1 MSQRNP
7 TGRAFVISPIGAE
20 GSPEREHADDV
31 FEFIIEPALAQ
42 AGVKAYRADHE
53 AKSGRITH
61 QMVSSILDED
71 FCIAVL
77 TGHNPNV
84 FYELA
89 IAQCAARPAIL
100 LIDKSEE
107 IPFDIHDL
115 RVIRYDFNLR
125 AIRDGVYVKQIVEQ
139 IESIKKSDQLRRVP
153 FAPELSPLGMGTMQ
167 VRCYASLDEYIHD
180 TKWEPIIDK
189 ANVTLDLLGL
199 SLSPLSR
206 VEDMADRLRAA
217 TARGAKVRVMVGHPD
232 NAWVPLYAEKSRTD
246 IRKDRFVDSLGQARK
261 YFAGLAQSTKRMELR
276 PVQHGGIMHL
286 LAANE
291 HEAVVT
297 PQLFDTMTYSAPT
310 FVAAAGSPIYKTWRR
325 EFEVLWNQNVPVTS

>member
-1 MSQRNP
+1 MSQTKT
-7 TGRAFVISPIGAE
+7 TGRAFVISPIGAD

-31 FEFIIEPALAQ
+31 FEFIIEPALKQ
-42 AGVKAYRADHE
+42 AGVRAYRADHE
-53 AKSGRITH
+53 AKSGRISH
-61 QMVSSILDED
+61 QMVASILDED

-139 IESIKKSDQLRRVP
+139 IESIRASDQPRRVP
-153 FAPELSPLGMGTMQ
+153 FAPELSPLGMGTTQ
-167 VRCYASLDEYIHD
+167 VRCYASLDEYIQETD
-180 TKWEPIIDK
+180 WKTIVDK
-189 ANVTLDLLGL
+189 ANVSLDLLGL
-199 SLSPLSR
+199 SLSPLTR
-206 VEDMADRLRAA
+206 VEGIGERLRAA
-217 TARGAKVRVMVGHPD
+217 AARGAKIRVLIAYPE
-232 NAWVPLYAEKSRTD
+232 NPWLPAIAEKSRSD
-246 IRKDRFVDSLGQARK
+246 VRKERFVDSLVQARK
-261 YFAGLAQSTKRMELR
+261 FFSGIAQAARKMELR
-276 PVQHGGIMHL
+276 QVQSGAIMQL

-297 PQLFDTMTYSAPT
+297 PQLVDTMTYSAPT
-310 FVAAAGSPIYKTWRR
+310 FAALAGSAIYKTWRR
-325 EFEVLWNQNVPVTS
+325 EFEVLWNRNTPGSG